1 VDKAHGRSAIR
12 ELWVVPTADVEP
24 YLAQE
29 WGWQQVRHVGWL
41 RRQQQRRPGG
51 PRTDEIVTVVASP
64 APDKATPAAVL
75 G

>member
-1 VDKAHGRSAIR
+1 
-12 ELWVVPTADVEP
+12 VEP

-51 PRTDEIVTVVASP
+51 PWTDEIVTVVASP